1 MDEWMNLLYQ
11 YAKVKILYC
20 LTLYRIDS
28 FCNANNQLYGRTCPL
43 YLAILRR
50 KNTNLGLITFP
61 FHIATLGLSI
71 NVCNL
76 WVHVKVQVCQ
86 YTMSMY
92 LADNHCVY
100 LFISIIIHV
109 SLKNLHY
116 PHLSHRFNVFAKY

>member
-1 MDEWMNLLYQ
+1 MKT
-11 YAKVKILYC
+11 AKIESYHFI
-20 LTLYRIDS
+20 LYRIESAVQRID
-28 FCNANNQLYGRTCPL
+28 CIDTT
-43 YLAILRR
+43 YLGIAFLWR
-50 KNTNLGLITFP
+50 KNEKEGFNYFSFP
-61 FHIATLGLSI
+61 YSYTGLSI

-116 PHLSHRFNVFAKY
+116 PHLSHRFNFFDK